1 MEFRLLGPLEV
12 LSDDRSVL
20 VGGGK
25 RRSLLAILLVHPN
38 EVVSAERLIDEL
50 WGELP
55 PPTAAKSV
63 QVYVSQLRKQ
73 LGSDVARAN
82 GGRLVTRSGGYELRV
97 GPDELDVARFERA
110 VAEGERALGGG
121 EPALAA
127 TGLRAVLALWRGP
140 ALADFAY
147 EPFAQGEIAR
157 LEELRL
163 VAVEQR
169 VDAELALGRHAGV
182 VGELEALVGEH
193 PLRERVRGQLMLA
206 LYRCERQAA
215 ALEIYRD
222 GRNRMVEELGLEPGP
237 ALRGLQEKILDQSA
251 DLDAPATAAGMQR
264 NGAEAESAVTVPAGA
279 GRRRWRPT
287 VMVIGGGAVLLAVS
301 ALAALS
307 AGGSGSRSGGR
318 ATLELAPNSVAG
330 VDARTGK
337 PDFALP
343 LPGRPTALRATG
355 STVWAATVDSASLTG
370 VDARTR
376 SILREVPLRMSPDA
390 MAVGPRAG
398 WVVNGRR
405 GELVRIT
412 LGYADAAP
420 PIRFRRG
427 PPPRASG
434 RITSVA
440 AGAGGVW
447 ITDGSR
453 RLVRVDPA
461 TRAVTAIAVGRPL
474 DGVTVGAGAVWAI
487 SASRASVLRIDPRT
501 NAVTDRVVLVT
512 RPGESAPLPTRIV
525 ASPAAVWVLSRN
537 TATVT
542 RIDPQTRGVVAVIPI
557 GVDRSPN
564 EIAASGEAAWVA
576 NEDGTLSRIAD
587 EATSADSLWVGGA
600 VREVAVTADRVWVAT
615 TALDQQLQG
624 GRG

>member
-12 LSDDRSVL
+12 LSGGRSVL

-25 RRSLLAILLVHPN
+25 RRSLLGVLLVHSN
-38 EVVSAERLIDEL
+38 EVVSAERLVDEL
-50 WGELP
+50 WGERP

-73 LGSDVARAN
+73 LGPDVACAN

-97 GPDELDVARFERA
+97 GPDELDVAVFERA
-110 VAEGERALGGG
+110 LAEGERALGGG
-121 EPALAA
+121 EPAQAA
-127 TGLRAVLALWRGP
+127 SGLRAALALWRGP

-163 VAVEQR
+163 VAIEQR

-215 ALEIYRD
+215 ALEVYRN

-251 DLDAPATAAGMQR
+251 DLDAPAAADIRGD
-264 NGAEAESAVTVPAGA
+264 GAVA
-279 GRRRWRPT
+279 GRRRRRPT

-307 AGGSGSRSGGR
+307 AGGGGSRSGER

-330 VDARTGK
+330 VDARTGR
-337 PDFALP
+337 PAFALP

-390 MAVGPRAG
+390 MAVGARTG

-427 PPPRASG
+427 PPRPTARV
-434 RITSVA
+434 TSVA

-447 ITDGSR
+447 VTDGSP

-461 TRAVTAIAVGRPL
+461 TRAVTAIPVGRPL

-487 SASRASVLRIDPRT
+487 SASGASVLRIDPRT

-512 RPGESAPLPTRIV
+512 RPGENAPLPTRIV

-537 TATVT
+537 IATVT
-542 RIDPQTRGVVAVIPI
+542 RIDPQTRGVAAVIPI

-564 EIAASGEAAWVA
+564 EIAATGEAAWVA

-600 VREVAVTADRVWVAT
+600 VREVAVAADRVWVAT

>member
-12 LSDDRSVL
+12 VSRDRSLL

-25 RRSLLAILLVHPN
+25 RRSLLAILLLHPN

-50 WGELP
+50 WGERP
-55 PPTAAKSV
+55 PATAAKSV
-63 QVYVSQLRKQ
+63 HVYVSQLRKV
-73 LGSDVARAN
+73 LRPDSARAN
-82 GGRLVTRSGGYELRV
+82 GGLLITRSGGYELRV
-97 GPDELDVARFERA
+97 GPDDVDVARFERA
-110 VAEGERALGGG
+110 VADAELAMGRGEAARAAG
-121 EPALAA
+121 A
-127 TGLRAVLALWRGP
+127 LRAALALWRGP

-147 EPFAQGEIAR
+147 EQFAQGEIAR

-163 VAVEQR
+163 VAIEQR

-215 ALEIYRD
+215 ALEVYRN

-251 DLDAPATAAGMQR
+251 DLDAPAAADIRGD
-264 NGAEAESAVTVPAGA
+264 GAVAGL
-279 GRRRWRPT
+279 RRRRPT

-307 AGGSGSRSGGR
+307 AGGGGSRSGER

-330 VDARTGK
+330 VDARTGR
-337 PDFALP
+337 PAFALP

-390 MAVGPRAG
+390 MAVGARTG

-427 PPPRASG
+427 PPRPTARV
-434 RITSVA
+434 TSVA

-447 ITDGSR
+447 VTDGSP

-461 TRAVTAIAVGRPL
+461 TRAVTAIPVGRP
-474 DGVTVGAGAVWAI
+474 
-487 SASRASVLRIDPRT
+487 
-501 NAVTDRVVLVT
+501 
-512 RPGESAPLPTRIV
+512 
-525 ASPAAVWVLSRN
+525 
-537 TATVT
+537 
-542 RIDPQTRGVVAVIPI
+542 
-557 GVDRSPN
+557 
-564 EIAASGEAAWVA
+564 
-576 NEDGTLSRIAD
+576 
-587 EATSADSLWVGGA
+587 
-600 VREVAVTADRVWVAT
+600 
-615 TALDQQLQG
+615 
-624 GRG
+624 

>member
-1 MEFRLLGPLEV
+1 MESRLLGPRAV
-12 LSDDRSVL
+12 LSGGRSVL

-25 RRSLLAILLVHPN
+25 RRSLLGVLLVHSN

-50 WGELP
+50 WGERP

-73 LGSDVARAN
+73 LGPDVACAN

-97 GPDELDVARFERA
+97 GPDELDVAVFERA
-110 VAEGERALGGG
+110 LAEGERALGGG
-121 EPALAA
+121 EPAQAA
-127 TGLRAVLALWRGP
+127 SGLRAALALWRGP

-163 VAVEQR
+163 VAIEQR

-215 ALEIYRD
+215 ALEVYRN

-251 DLDAPATAAGMQR
+251 DLDAPAAADIRGD
-264 NGAEAESAVTVPAGA
+264 GAVA
-279 GRRRWRPT
+279 GRRRRRPT

-307 AGGSGSRSGGR
+307 AGGGGSRSGER

-330 VDARTGK
+330 VDARTGR
-337 PDFALP
+337 PAFALP

-376 SILREVPLRMSPDA
+376 SILREVPLRVTPEA
-390 MAVGPRAG
+390 MAVGARAG
-398 WVVNGRR
+398 GVANGPRS
-405 GELVRIT
+405 ELVRVR
-412 LGYADAAP
+412 LGYAAAAP
-420 PIRFRRG
+420 PIRFRHGALR
-427 PPPRASG
+427 RSSTEA
-434 RITSVA
+434 TSVA
-440 AGAGGVW
+440 AGAGDVW
-447 ITDGSR
+447 ITDGSG
-453 RLVRVDPA
+453 RLARVDPA
-461 TRAVTAIAVGRPL
+461 TRAVTGI
-474 DGVTVGAGAVWAI
+474 
-487 SASRASVLRIDPRT
+487 
-501 NAVTDRVVLVT
+501 
-512 RPGESAPLPTRIV
+512 
-525 ASPAAVWVLSRN
+525 
-537 TATVT
+537 
-542 RIDPQTRGVVAVIPI
+542 
-557 GVDRSPN
+557 
-564 EIAASGEAAWVA
+564 
-576 NEDGTLSRIAD
+576 
-587 EATSADSLWVGGA
+587 
-600 VREVAVTADRVWVAT
+600 
-615 TALDQQLQG
+615 
-624 GRG
+624 

>member
-12 LSDDRSVL
+12 LSGGRSVL

-25 RRSLLAILLVHPN
+25 RRSLLGVLLVHSN

-50 WGELP
+50 WGERP

-73 LGSDVARAN
+73 LAPDVECAS

-97 GPDELDVARFERA
+97 GPDELDVAVFERA
-110 VAEGERALGGG
+110 LAEGERALGGG
-121 EPALAA
+121 EPAQAA
-127 TGLRAVLALWRGP
+127 SGLRAALALWRGP

-163 VAVEQR
+163 VAIEQR

-215 ALEIYRD
+215 ALEVYRN

-251 DLDAPATAAGMQR
+251 DLDAPAAAD
-264 NGAEAESAVTVPAGA
+264 NGDGAVA
-279 GRRRWRPT
+279 GRRRRRPT

-307 AGGSGSRSGGR
+307 AGGGGSRSGER

-330 VDARTGK
+330 VDARTGR
-337 PDFALP
+337 PAFALP

-390 MAVGPRAG
+390 MAVGARTG

-427 PPPRASG
+427 PP
-434 RITSVA
+434 
-440 AGAGGVW
+440 
-447 ITDGSR
+447 
-453 RLVRVDPA
+453 
-461 TRAVTAIAVGRPL
+461 
-474 DGVTVGAGAVWAI
+474 
-487 SASRASVLRIDPRT
+487 
-501 NAVTDRVVLVT
+501 
-512 RPGESAPLPTRIV
+512 
-525 ASPAAVWVLSRN
+525 
-537 TATVT
+537 
-542 RIDPQTRGVVAVIPI
+542 
-557 GVDRSPN
+557 
-564 EIAASGEAAWVA
+564 
-576 NEDGTLSRIAD
+576 
-587 EATSADSLWVGGA
+587 
-600 VREVAVTADRVWVAT
+600 
-615 TALDQQLQG
+615 
-624 GRG
+624 

>member
-1 MEFRLLGPLEV
+1 MEFLLLGPLEV
-12 LSDDRSVL
+12 LSGGRSVL

-25 RRSLLAILLVHPN
+25 RRSLLGVLLVHSN
-38 EVVSAERLIDEL
+38 EVVSAERLIDQL
-50 WGELP
+50 WGERP

-63 QVYVSQLRKQ
+63 QVYVSQLRKA
-73 LGSDVARAN
+73 LDPDVARAN

-97 GPDELDVARFERA
+97 GPDELDVAVFERA
-110 VAEGERALGGG
+110 LADGERALGGG
-121 EPALAA
+121 EPARAASGLAA
-127 TGLRAVLALWRGP
+127 ALALWRGP

-163 VAVEQR
+163 VAIEQR
-169 VDAELALGRHAGV
+169 VDAELALGRHARV

-215 ALEIYRD
+215 ALEVYRN

-237 ALRGLQEKILDQSA
+237 ALRGLQEKVLDQSA
-251 DLDAPATAAGMQR
+251 DLDAPAT
-264 NGAEAESAVTVPAGA
+264 TA
-279 GRRRWRPT
+279 GRRGDVPVPGRWRWRPMA
-287 VMVIGGGAVLLAVS
+287 MVIGGGAVLLAVS
-301 ALAALS
+301 VLAALS
-307 AGGSGSRSGGR
+307 AGGSGSRSGDH

-330 VDARTGK
+330 VDARTGR
-337 PDFALP
+337 PAFALP

-376 SILREVPLRMSPDA
+376 SVLREVPLRMSPDA
-390 MAVGPRAG
+390 MAVGARAG

-412 LGYADAAP
+412 LGYADAAR

-427 PPPRASG
+427 PPPRSSA
-434 RITSVA
+434 RTTSVA

-447 ITDGSR
+447 VTDGSR

-461 TRAVTAIAVGRPL
+461 TRAVTAIPVGRPL

-542 RIDPQTRGVVAVIPI
+542 RIDPQTRGVAAVIPI

-564 EIAASGEAAWVA
+564 EIAATGEAAWVA

-600 VREVAVTADRVWVAT
+600 VREVAVAADRVWVAT